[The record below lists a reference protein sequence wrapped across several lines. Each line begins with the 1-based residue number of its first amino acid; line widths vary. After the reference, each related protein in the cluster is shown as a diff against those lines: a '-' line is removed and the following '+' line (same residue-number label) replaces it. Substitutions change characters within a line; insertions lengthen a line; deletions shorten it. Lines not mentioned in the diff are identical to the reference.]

1 MTPPRAYGGLIAVTL
16 VLVAAL
22 AGPAQAQPQDLDAL
36 LQKTREARANDA
48 ETLEAR
54 VQRFREAR
62 DARAAETRE
71 AQRRRDAAVARS
83 EALLAEFDRN
93 EAALTE
99 RQAQLDARSGN
110 LGEVF
115 GVVRQV
121 AGDFASQSQNSIVT
135 LEHPWPRPRRC
146 HQPRPLSNSGWT

>member
-22 AGPAQAQPQDLDAL
+22 AGPAEAQPQDLDTL
-36 LQKTREARANDA
+36 LQKTREARAQDA

-99 RQAQLDARSGN
+99 RQAQLDAEYI
-110 LGEVF
+110 LK
-115 GVVRQV
+115 
-121 AGDFASQSQNSIVT
+121 AGA
-135 LEHPWPRPRRC
+135 
-146 HQPRPLSNSGWT
+146 